1 METEKGDYV
10 SNCRELNRA
19 GSRGGGGL
27 TQQSTDNVPGCGTL
41 CVILVVESLLYALIQ
56 TYNVLAGFM
65 SV

>member
-1 METEKGDYV
+1 M
-10 SNCRELNRA
+10 A
-19 GSRGGGGL
+19 GGGEL